1 MAQSGFRQ
9 FNIADWFSFYR
20 IAAAPVLVALILLDE
35 RLWFSWLL
43 GVSFLTDIIDGQLAR
58 RLGMVSPR
66 GSQLDSV
73 GDQLTLLVALA
84 GLIRFEFEF
93 IQAQI
98 VLILVPL
105 GLYFLQMFVAWW
117 RYGRVSSFHTYTAKV
132 SAFVQG
138 VFILWLLFFGPVYW
152 LFYTMIALSVLET
165 IEELILICLFREWQS
180 DVKGVLFLG
189 RFKDKRQV

>member
-1 MAQSGFRQ
+1 MVQHPFRQ

-20 IAAAPVLVALILLDE
+20 IAAAPLLVALILLDE

-43 GVSFLTDIIDGQLAR
+43 GISFVTDFIDGQLAR
-58 RLGMVSPR
+58 RLGIVSPR
-66 GSQLDSV
+66 GSQLDSI

-84 GLIRFEFEF
+84 GLVRFEFDF
-93 IQAQI
+93 IRAQI
-98 VLILVPL
+98 ILILIPL
-105 GLYFLQMFVAWW
+105 GLYFLQMLAAWW

-138 VFILWLLFFGPVYW
+138 VFVLWLLFFGPVYW

-165 IEELILICLFREWQS
+165 VEELILIYLFREWQS
-180 DVKGVLFLG
+180 DVKGVLFLA
-189 RFKDKRQV
+189 RSESK

>member
-1 MAQSGFRQ
+1 MTQHRFRK

-43 GVSFLTDIIDGQLAR
+43 GISFLTDFIDGQLAR
-58 RLGMVSPR
+58 RLGIVSPR

-73 GDQLTLLVALA
+73 GDQLTLMVALA
-84 GLIRFEFEF
+84 GLVRFDFDF
-93 IQAQI
+93 VRAQI
-98 VLILVPL
+98 VLILIPL

-117 RYGRVSSFHTYTAKV
+117 RYGRVSSFHTYMAKV

-165 IEELILICLFREWQS
+165 VEELILIYLFREWQS
-180 DVKGVLFLG
+180 DVKGVLFLA
-189 RFKDKRQV
+189 RSKSR